1 MSASNQHETA
11 ARGVQWRP
19 DFAALDQELAP
30 VYQAL
35 DQLRQ
40 SYRAKKQ
47 SVLLQCLAIA
57 LGIALLGL
65 VFTATANEPGMLW
78 IAGIGG
84 MIIAIIYGAIRLG
97 NFSSTYRGIF
107 KNEVFRRVTQ
117 SIAPGMVYEPHRCVD
132 QSFFQECGLFS
143 SRIDR
148 YRGED
153 YFAGSVDQT
162 GLLFSELHVEREES
176 STDSKGNRSTRW
188 VTVFRGLFL
197 VVDFHKE
204 FRGQTMIQTDVAE
217 SMFGWLGRKL
227 QNFSGDLVR
236 LENPEF
242 ERAFKVR
249 STDQVEARY
258 LLTPAMQER
267 LLDMRRHWGHH
278 IQFTLRRSLMFI
290 AIPKSDNWFEMAGH
304 QEGSYR
310 PVVKLFASQLL
321 SLLAI
326 VHPLDLN
333 TRIWT
338 KE

>member
-1 MSASNQHETA
+1 MSDSNDTRSALE
-11 ARGVQWRP
+11 VQWQP
-19 DFAALDQELAP
+19 DFAAIDQELAP
-30 VYQAL
+30 VYAAL

-40 SYRAKKQ
+40 SHRRKRQ
-47 SVLLQCLAIA
+47 SILMHCFAIA
-57 LGIALLGL
+57 LGFFALGL
-65 VFTATANEPGMLW
+65 GAMAMEDVPGVLFISGM
-78 IAGIGG
+78 AGI
-84 MIIAIIYGAIRLG
+84 IIAIIYAAIRLG
-97 NFSSTYRGIF
+97 NFSATYRGIF

-117 SIAPGMVYEPHRCVD
+117 SIAPSMVYEPHRCVD
-132 QSFFQECGLFS
+132 QSFFRECGLFQ

-162 GLLFSELHVEREES
+162 GLLFSELHAEREETS
-176 STDSKGNRSTRW
+176 RDSKGNTSTRW
-188 VTVFRGLFL
+188 VTVFRGIFM

-217 SMFGWLGRKL
+217 SLFGWLGRKL

-267 LLDMRRHWGHH
+267 LLEMRRHWGNN

-290 AIPKSDNWFEMAGH
+290 AIPNATNWFETGKHDASAH
-304 QEGSYR
+304 R

-321 SLLAI
+321 SLLHI
-326 VHPLDLN
+326 VRTLDLN

>member
-1 MSASNQHETA
+1 MSDSNNSNA
-11 ARGVQWRP
+11 APEVQWRP

-35 DQLRQ
+35 DQLRR
-40 SYRAKKQ
+40 SHRAKRQ
-47 SVLLQCLAIA
+47 SVLMHCLVIVLCFLA
-57 LGIALLGL
+57 LGVGIMFHSG
-65 VFTATANEPGMLW
+65 E
-78 IAGIGG
+78 AGIILVTSVVGA
-84 MIIAIIYGAIRLG
+84 IIATIYAAIRLG
-97 NFSSTYRGIF
+97 SFSSTYRGIF

-132 QSFFQECGLFS
+132 QSFFRECGLFS

-188 VTVFRGLFL
+188 VTVFRGLFM

-227 QNFSGDLVR
+227 QNVSGDLVR

-267 LLDMRRHWGHH
+267 LLDMRRHWGNN

-290 AIPKSDNWFEMAGH
+290 AIPKSDDWFEMTSH

-326 VHPLDLN
+326 VHTLDLN